1 MVNDFLDN
9 LGARQ
14 HRKMTEKNA
23 TKEEITN
30 TCEET
35 FGKKAATKKPTT
47 IPKAKAK
54 TSKTPSTRQ
63 KTTAPGKPKPRK
75 KPEPKLKRKKLPPE
89 EMHPFPTFPYRLE
102 YQDGKDTRVC
112 HFECEEHRDKH
123 IKRYRLRKNQYFSD
137 NAT

>member
-1 MVNDFLDN
+1 MPLKKKP
-9 LGARQ
+9 AI
-14 HRKMTEKNA
+14 KKTS
-23 TKEEITN
+23 TKASGTN
-30 TCEET
+30 T
-35 FGKKAATKKPTT
+35 TT
-47 IPKAKAK
+47 PKAKAK

-63 KTTAPGKPKPRK
+63 KTTVPGKPKPRKKPATRK
-75 KPEPKLKRKKLPPE
+75 KPEPKLKRKKLTPE

-123 IKRYRLRKNQYFSD
+123 IKRYGLRTNQYFSD

>member
-1 MVNDFLDN
+1 MPP
-9 LGARQ
+9 
-14 HRKMTEKNA
+14 
-23 TKEEITN
+23 
-30 TCEET
+30 
-35 FGKKAATKKPTT
+35 KKKSPTPVKKPSAKKPATKKTT
-47 IPKAKAK
+47 TTPKAKAK

-63 KTTAPGKPKPRK
+63 KTTAPGKPKP
-75 KPEPKLKRKKLPPE
+75 RKKLPPE

-123 IKRYRLRKNQYFSD
+123 IKRYGLRKNQYFSD

>member
-1 MVNDFLDN
+1 MPP
-9 LGARQ
+9 
-14 HRKMTEKNA
+14 RKKSPTPA
-23 TKEEITN
+23 
-30 TCEET
+30 
-35 FGKKAATKKPTT
+35 KKPSAKKTATKKPTT
-47 IPKAKAK
+47 TPKAKAK

-75 KPEPKLKRKKLPPE
+75 KPEPKLKRKKLSQE

-123 IKRYRLRKNQYFSD
+123 IKRYGLRKNQYFSD
-137 NAT
+137 NAS

>member
-1 MVNDFLDN
+1 MPP
-9 LGARQ
+9 
-14 HRKMTEKNA
+14 RKKSSTPA
-23 TKEEITN
+23 
-30 TCEET
+30 
-35 FGKKAATKKPTT
+35 KKPSAKKTATKKPTT
-47 IPKAKAK
+47 TPKAKAK

-63 KTTAPGKPKPRK
+63 KTTAPGKLKP
-75 KPEPKLKRKKLPPE
+75 RKKLPPE

-123 IKRYRLRKNQYFSD
+123 IKRYGLRKNQYFSD